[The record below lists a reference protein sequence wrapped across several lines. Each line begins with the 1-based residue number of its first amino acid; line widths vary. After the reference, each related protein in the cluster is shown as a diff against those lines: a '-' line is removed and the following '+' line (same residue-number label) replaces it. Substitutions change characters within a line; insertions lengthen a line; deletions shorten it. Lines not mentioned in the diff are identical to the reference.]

1 MANKTAWI
9 AGAGAGL
16 TWTSAFTTETGTM
29 ATANSVLSNTTIAN
43 QTALDQYADIS
54 VRLSIA
60 SSTVAAGANFA
71 LWIATLLDDGTTYGD
86 GQLTAGTPAAITI
99 PWAPCAVIPLFAAA
113 TQTNLRGSFQGIIL
127 PPESFKFIIQNNSGF
142 ALTAT
147 VQSIMYKTYNIN
159 LNA

>member
-1 MANKTAWI
+1 MANKTAW
-9 AGAGAGL
+9 AFGATGN

-29 ATANSVLSNTTIAN
+29 ATANSVLSNVTIAN
-43 QTALDQYADIS
+43 QTALDQYCDIS

-71 LWIATLLDDGTTYGD
+71 LWLATLLDDGTTYGD
-86 GQLTAGTPAAITI
+86 GTLVAGTPAAGT
-99 PWAPCAVIPLFAAA
+99 PAWAPCAVIPLFPGAGL
-113 TQTNLRGSFQGIIL
+113 TNLRGAFQGIVL

-142 ALTAT
+142 ALTAS
-147 VQSIMYKTYNIN
+147 VQSVMYKSYKID